1 MYNESMPK
9 NINND
14 IEIMKNIYFNAFVKN
29 GCESNLKEKKVKF
42 EIIKNDEKII
52 KNSIPFWSKK
62 SITKKFE

>member
-42 EIIKNDEKII
+42 ETIKNDEKII
-52 KNSIPFWSKK
+52 NNSITF
-62 SITKKFE
+62 

>member
-52 KNSIPFWSKK
+52 NISIPF
-62 SITKKFE
+62 